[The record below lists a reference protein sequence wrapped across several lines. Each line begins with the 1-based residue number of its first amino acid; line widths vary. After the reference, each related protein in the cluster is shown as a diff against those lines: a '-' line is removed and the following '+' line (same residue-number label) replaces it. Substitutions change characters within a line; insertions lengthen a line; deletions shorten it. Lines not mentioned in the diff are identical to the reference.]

1 MSSNLRYILGIDS
14 AVNGCGVC
22 VYNVGEPEKSVKHI
36 LEMSRGQAEALV
48 PAVQNAVEEA
58 GIQFNDIG
66 LIATTIGPGTFTGL
80 RVGLSAAKSFA
91 MSLSVP
97 VKGFSTMEV
106 IAKSYFD
113 DHSNSSNLCVL
124 LESRREDYYCQIWDQ
139 GGQVLL
145 EPSALV
151 ADEILKRVG
160 DTPTVFIGDALERFK
175 SECGKISNFE
185 FADGY
190 KQPDPFILSKMG
202 AFEYMS
208 NQESSGVEP
217 LYLRGADVSKP
228 KAMARK
234 IQA

>member
-22 VYNVGEPEKSVKHI
+22 VYNAQEPEKSVKHI

-58 GIQFNDIG
+58 GIQFKDIS

-97 VKGFSTMEV
+97 VKGFTTLEV

-113 DHSNSSNLCVL
+113 DHSSCSNLCVL

-151 ADEILKRVG
+151 ADEILNRVG
-160 DTPTVFIGDALERFK
+160 NTETVIIGDALERFK
-175 SECGKISNFE
+175 SEVGEVSNFE
-185 FADGY
+185 FIEGY
-190 KQPDPFILSKMG
+190 AQPDPYCLSKM
-202 AFEYMS
+202 AEIEYMS

-217 LYLRGADVSKP
+217 LYLRGADVSEP
-228 KAMARK
+228 KSTPRK